1 MLGDCKCLDC
11 FDGDE
16 SSDEFEEI
24 FLGDENVD
32 VFFAVTGRSIFN
44 KENCFIS

>member
-1 MLGDCKCLDC
+1 MSRL

-24 FLGDENVD
+24 FLGAENVD
-32 VFFAVTGRSIFN
+32 VFFGVTGRSIFN